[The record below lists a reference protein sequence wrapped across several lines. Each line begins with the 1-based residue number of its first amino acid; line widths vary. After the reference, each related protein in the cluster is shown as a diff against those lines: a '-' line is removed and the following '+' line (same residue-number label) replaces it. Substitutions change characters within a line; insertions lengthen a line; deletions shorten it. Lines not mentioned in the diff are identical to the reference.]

1 MGMGRHT
8 KWTKEMPKNAED
20 YVSKNGLMDYGST
33 LKDFLVNLGIAD
45 DTYYRWTNENAS
57 TYRRDFCEAIK
68 RGKERY
74 KANLIKKAEASLFEL
89 VAGVETVD
97 ERTEYVSDAS
107 GKPIIAKK
115 IVTKHK
121 QEPNVAATIFAL
133 TNLKGEVWKNKQN
146 TDVTTN
152 GRELSTKELTV
163 QEARE
168 YINQL
173 NKEI

>member
-1 MGMGRHT
+1 
-8 KWTKEMPKNAED
+8 MPKNAED
-20 YVSKNGLMDYGST
+20 YVSKYGLMDYGST
-33 LKDFLVNLGIAD
+33 LKDFLINLGIAD

-68 RGKERY
+68 RGKETY

-89 VAGVETVD
+89 VAGVETTD

-152 GRELSTKELTV
+152 GRELSAKELTV

-168 YINQL
+168 FIERL